1 MNEGALLDVTGE
13 TRVFFVVGSPI
24 HQVRSTRL
32 YNRLCSERD
41 IDAVFVPVQFSA
53 DDFHVAI
60 SALRLFPNLAGLIA
74 TIPHKARIL
83 DVVDE
88 ASPTARIVGGI
99 NTIRIEP
106 DGRWIGE
113 IFDGIGLVEAFRK
126 CGHIL
131 HGKSVY
137 LVGAGGAG
145 SAIAVA
151 LAQVGVARLQLYDFQ
166 ADRAERVAA
175 IASKLGCSVG
185 TGQCALDNVDIIINA
200 SPTGMAHDD
209 PMPVDINQLR
219 PEHVV
224 ADMIMKPPLTALLE
238 TASGLGCKIVAGKDA
253 LIGQAEANMKFFQ
266 LKPRKP

>member
-41 IDAVFVPVQFSA
+41 IDAVFAPVQFSA
-53 DDFHVAI
+53 DDFSVAI

-88 ASPTARIVGGI
+88 ASPTAQVVGGI

-113 IFDGIGLVEAFRK
+113 MFDGIGLVAAFRK

-151 LAQVGVARLQLYDFQ
+151 LAQVGIERLQVHDVQ
-166 ADRAERVAA
+166 VDRAERIAA
-175 IASKLGCSVG
+175 ITSNMGCSVG
-185 TGQCALDNVDIIINA
+185 VGQCGLSDFDIIINA
-200 SPTGMAHDD
+200 SPTGMSHDD

-238 TASGLGCKIVAGKDA
+238 TANNLGCRIVAGHDA

-266 LKPRKP
+266 LKPRGS